1 MKKVS
6 KWFFSGLIFMAHN
19 LMSKNKTCVTVSNS
33 NSNSRTRGPRRRELP
48 AGPGAPVC
56 HVHVVHV
63 HAGCGVVRKIT
74 DCIVRELYEGHQVLG
89 TSKIQL
95 VF

>member
-1 MKKVS
+1 
-6 KWFFSGLIFMAHN
+6 MAHN
-19 LMSKNKTCVTVSNS
+19 LMSKNKIGVELQLQLKD
-33 NSNSRTRGPRRRELP
+33 SRP
-48 AGPGAPVC
+48 AASGTSGPGAPVC
-56 HVHVVHV
+56 HVVHV